1 MSLIGHA
8 SEHAIRALTYMAQNH
23 GEGYHLVRSMAAELQ
38 LPQAYLAKVLQPL
51 AARGVL
57 ESQRGRG
64 GGFRLARPPREV
76 RLHEIVDSQENLG
89 RARECF
95 LGQAEC
101 SDERACPMHEFW
113 KRTSQDFLARLQA
126 TTLQDVV
133 RFCSERPESGYPSV
147 RPPSPRRRAKAPQ
160 RRPQRRRSRRV

>member
-23 GEGYHLVRSMAAELQ
+23 GEGYHLVRTMAAELQ

-51 AARGVL
+51 AARRVL

-76 RLHEIVDSQENLG
+76 TLHEIVDSQEDLG
-89 RARECF
+89 RARQCF

-113 KRTSQDFLARLQA
+113 KHTSQDFLARLQG
-126 TTLQDVV
+126 TSLQDVV
-133 RFCSERPESGYPSV
+133 RFCSERPASGYPNV
-147 RPPSPRRRAKAPQ
+147 RPAPARRRAKA
-160 RRPQRRRSRRV
+160 RERPERPRRRS